1 MMHCAKGGSETMNE
15 YATEVDDYIKQFDG
29 EKQQRLQAI
38 RALVHRMVPSVSEC
52 ISWRMPTFRFA
63 EGGNIIQMA
72 AFKSHIGLYPEPDTI
87 QALKA
92 ELAGFPTSK
101 GAIQLPLETPL
112 PLELIAI
119 IIGYRLN
126 LLQEKQ

>member
-1 MMHCAKGGSETMNE
+1 MGA
-15 YATEVDDYIKQFDG
+15 YAAEVDAYIMQFDD
-29 EKQQRLQAI
+29 EKQRRLQSI
-38 RALVHRMVPSVSEC
+38 RSLVHELVSDASEC
-52 ISWRMPTFRFA
+52 ISWRMPTFKLA
-63 EGGNIIQMA
+63 GGGTIIQIA
-72 AFKSHIGLYPEPDTI
+72 AFKNHIGLYPEPDTI

-101 GAIQLPLETPL
+101 GAIQLPLEIPL